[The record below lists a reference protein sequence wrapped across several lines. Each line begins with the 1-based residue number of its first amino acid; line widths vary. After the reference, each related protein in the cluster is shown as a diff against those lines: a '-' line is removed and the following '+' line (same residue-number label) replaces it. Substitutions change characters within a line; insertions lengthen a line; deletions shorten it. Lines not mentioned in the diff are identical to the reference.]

1 MCMRYASPMV
11 AQSQSRQRQQELY
24 GAAIGDVLDRV
35 TTTLGLSQAAVA
47 RTIGVSAPMLSQLAS
62 GRRTTIGNPLAVQ
75 RLRALVELSEEVAA
89 GLAHSQ
95 VARRLDEIRQEG
107 STTLT
112 GSTTRPAAEPT
123 TAELLRAVAS
133 GQDLL
138 RAAELLAPDHPA
150 LAELIRVHGT
160 GSTEDVRAHLDAL
173 ADVT

>member
-1 MCMRYASPMV
+1 MV
-11 AQSQSRQRQQELY
+11 AQSESRRRQQELY
-24 GAAIGDVLDRV
+24 GASIGDVLDRV
-35 TTTLGLSQAAVA
+35 TSTLGLSQAAVA

-75 RLRALVELSEEVAA
+75 RLRALVQLSEEVAS

-95 VARRLDEIRQEG
+95 VAVRLEEIRQEG

-112 GSTTRPAAEPT
+112 GSAARTPTEPT

-138 RAAELLAPDHPA
+138 RAADLLAGDHPA

-160 GSTEDVRAHLDAL
+160 GSPADVRAHLDGL
-173 ADVT
+173 AHVT

>member
-1 MCMRYASPMV
+1 MV
-11 AQSQSRQRQQELY
+11 APSESRQRQQELY

-35 TTTLGLSQAAVA
+35 TSELGLSRAAVA

-75 RLRALVELSEEVAA
+75 RLSALVELAAEVGA
-89 GLAHSQ
+89 GLAHGQ
-95 VARRLDEIRQEG
+95 VAVRLEEIRQQG
-107 STTLT
+107 SSALT
-112 GSTTRPAAEPT
+112 GSAPRRAAEPT

-138 RAAELLAPDHPA
+138 RAADLLAADHPA

-160 GSTEDVRAHLDAL
+160 GSAEDVRAHLEGL
-173 ADVT
+173 APIV

>member
-1 MCMRYASPMV
+1 MS
-11 AQSQSRQRQQELY
+11 AQSESLQRQHELY
-24 GAAIGDVLDRV
+24 GAAIGDVLARV
-35 TTTLGLSQAAVA
+35 TRTLGLSQAAVA

-75 RLRALVELSEEVAA
+75 RLGALVDLADDVAG

-95 VARRLDEIRQEG
+95 VAVRIEEIRQQD

-112 GSTTRPAAEPT
+112 GSADRAAPT

-138 RAAELLAPDHPA
+138 RAADLLAADHPA

-160 GSTEDVRAHLDAL
+160 GSAEDVRAHVDGL
-173 ADVT
+173 ARPR

>member
-1 MCMRYASPMV
+1 MRYARGVMG
-11 AQSQSRQRQQELY
+11 QSESRRRQQELY

-35 TTTLGLSQAAVA
+35 TQALGLSQAAVA
-47 RTIGVSAPMLSQLAS
+47 RTIGVSPPMLSQLAS

-75 RLRALVELSEEVAA
+75 RLGALVELSEEVAA

-95 VARRLDEIRQEG
+95 VAVRLEEIRRQD

-112 GSTTRPAAEPT
+112 GSAARPPAEPT

-138 RAAELLAPDHPA
+138 RASDLLAADHPA

-160 GSTEDVRAHLDAL
+160 GSAEDVRAHLSGL
-173 ADVT
+173 EDVT

>member
-1 MCMRYASPMV
+1 MQAR
-11 AQSQSRQRQQELY
+11 RRQQELY
-24 GAAIGDVLDRV
+24 GAAIGDVVERV
-35 TTTLGLSQAAVA
+35 ISTLGLTQAAVA

-75 RLRALVELSEEVAA
+75 RLRALVELSEDVSA
-89 GLAHSQ
+89 GLAHSE
-95 VARRLDEIRQEG
+95 VAVRLEQIRQED

-112 GSTTRPAAEPT
+112 GAAVRAPAEPT

-138 RAAELLAPDHPA
+138 RAADLLARDHPA

-160 GSTEDVRAHLDAL
+160 GTPEDVRAHLDGLLHPA
-173 ADVT
+173 

>member
-1 MCMRYASPMV
+1 MS
-11 AQSQSRQRQQELY
+11 AQTESLRRQQELY
-24 GAAIGDVLDRV
+24 GAAIGDVLARV
-35 TTTLGLSQAAVA
+35 TRTLGLSQAAVA
-47 RTIGVSAPMLSQLAS
+47 RTMGVSAPMLSQLAS

-75 RLRALVELSEEVAA
+75 RLGALVDLADDVAG

-95 VARRLDEIRQEG
+95 VAVRVEEIRQQD

-112 GSTTRPAAEPT
+112 GSADRALPT

-138 RAAELLAPDHPA
+138 RAADLLAADHPA

-160 GSTEDVRAHLDAL
+160 GSAEDVRAHVDGL
-173 ADVT
+173 ARPR

>member
-1 MCMRYASPMV
+1 MCMRYAAVMV
-11 AQSQSRQRQQELY
+11 EQVQSRRRQEELY

-35 TTTLGLSQAAVA
+35 TATLGLSQAAVA

-75 RLRALVELSEEVAA
+75 RLRALVELSEEVAT

-95 VARRLDEIRQEG
+95 VAVRLEEIGQQD

-112 GSTTRPAAEPT
+112 GSAVRPAAEPT

-138 RAAELLAPDHPA
+138 RAADLLAADHPA
-150 LAELIRVHGT
+150 LAELLRVHGT
-160 GSTEDVRAHLDAL
+160 GSADEVRAHLDSL
-173 ADVT
+173 ARAT

>member
-1 MCMRYASPMV
+1 MV
-11 AQSQSRQRQQELY
+11 DESESRLRQQELY

-35 TTTLGLSQAAVA
+35 TGALGLSQAAVA

-75 RLRALVELSEEVAA
+75 RLGALVELCEDVAA

-95 VARRLDEIRQEG
+95 VAVRLDEIRQQD

-112 GSTTRPAAEPT
+112 GTASRSEPT
-123 TAELLRAVAS
+123 TAQLLRTVAS
-133 GQDLL
+133 GRELVHAADLL
-138 RAAELLAPDHPA
+138 AVDHPA

-160 GSTEDVRAHLDAL
+160 GSAEDVRAHLQSVAP
-173 ADVT
+173 AT

>member
-1 MCMRYASPMV
+1 MV
-11 AQSQSRQRQQELY
+11 AQSESLRRQQELY
-24 GAAIGDVLDRV
+24 GAAIGDVLERV
-35 TTTLGLSQAAVA
+35 TGTLGLSQAAVA

-75 RLRALVELSEEVAA
+75 RLRALIDLAEEVAA

-95 VARRLDEIRQEG
+95 VAVRIEEIRQQD

-112 GSTTRPAAEPT
+112 GSTSRHSAEPT

-138 RAAELLAPDHPA
+138 RAADLLAADHPA

-160 GSTEDVRAHLDAL
+160 GSVDQVRAHLDRLSRA
-173 ADVT
+173 TT

>member
-1 MCMRYASPMV
+1 MCMRYDSSMV

-24 GAAIGDVLDRV
+24 GASIGDVLAQV
-35 TTTLGLSQAAVA
+35 TGALGLSQAAVA

-62 GRRTTIGNPLAVQ
+62 GRRTTIGNPRAVQ
-75 RLRALVELSEEVAA
+75 RLRALVDLAEEVLS

-95 VARRLDEIRQEG
+95 VAVRIEEIRQQD

-112 GSTTRPAAEPT
+112 GPAGRAASEPT
-123 TAELLRAVAS
+123 TAELLRTVAS

-138 RAAELLAPDHPA
+138 HAAALLAADHPG

-160 GSTEDVRAHLDAL
+160 GSAEEVRAHLDRVVRA
-173 ADVT
+173 T

>member
-1 MCMRYASPMV
+1 MV
-11 AQSQSRQRQQELY
+11 AQSESRQRQQELY

-35 TTTLGLSQAAVA
+35 TTALGLSQAAVA

-95 VARRLDEIRQEG
+95 VEVRLEEIREQD

-112 GSTTRPAAEPT
+112 GSAARPSAEPT

-138 RAAELLAPDHPA
+138 RAADLLRADHPA

-160 GSTEDVRAHLDAL
+160 GSAEDVRAHLEGL
-173 ADVT
+173 AHLT

>member
-1 MCMRYASPMV
+1 MRYDPGV
-11 AQSQSRQRQQELY
+11 DNRSQSLQRQQELY

-35 TTTLGLSQAAVA
+35 TGALGLSQAAVA

-75 RLRALVELSEEVAA
+75 RLQALVELAEQVAA

-95 VARRLDEIRQEG
+95 VSVRLDEIRQQD

-112 GSTTRPAAEPT
+112 GSSGRPPAEPT
-123 TAELLRAVAS
+123 TADLLRAVAS

-138 RAAELLAPDHPA
+138 RAADLLAADHPA

-160 GSTEDVRAHLDAL
+160 GSAQDVRAHLDGL
-173 ADVT
+173 ARLT

>member
-1 MCMRYASPMV
+1 MV
-11 AQSQSRQRQQELY
+11 AQSDSRRRQQELY
-24 GAAIGDVLDRV
+24 GAAIGDVLERV
-35 TTTLGLSQAAVA
+35 TSTLGLSQAAVA

-75 RLRALVELSEEVAA
+75 RLRALVELSDEVVA

-95 VARRLDEIRQEG
+95 VAVRLEEIGRQD

-112 GSTTRPAAEPT
+112 GPSARPTGDPSTAQ
-123 TAELLRAVAS
+123 LLRAVAS

-138 RAAELLAPDHPA
+138 RAAETLAAEHPA

-160 GSTEDVRAHLDAL
+160 GSPDEVRRHLDGL
-173 ADVT
+173 LR

>member
-1 MCMRYASPMV
+1 MV
-11 AQSQSRQRQQELY
+11 VQSESRQRQVELY

-35 TTTLGLSQAAVA
+35 TGTLGLSQAAVA

-75 RLRALVELSEEVAA
+75 RLRALVELSDEVVS

-95 VARRLDEIRQEG
+95 VAPRLEEIREQD

-112 GSTTRPAAEPT
+112 GSTARTHAEPT

-138 RAAELLAPDHPA
+138 RAADLLAADHPA
-150 LAELIRVHGT
+150 LAELLRVHGT
-160 GSTEDVRAHLDAL
+160 GSADEVWAHLDSL
-173 ADVT
+173 ARAGVTAPRG

>member
-1 MCMRYASPMV
+1 MCVRYRRIMV
-11 AQSQSRQRQQELY
+11 GQSQSRRRQQELY

-35 TTTLGLSQAAVA
+35 TAALGLSQAAVA

-75 RLRALVELSEEVAA
+75 RLRALVELADEVAA

-95 VARRLDEIRQEG
+95 VAVRLEEIRQQD

-112 GSTTRPAAEPT
+112 GAAARPRAEPT
-123 TAELLRAVAS
+123 TAELLRTVAS

-138 RAAELLAPDHPA
+138 RAADLLAPDHPA
-150 LAELIRVHGT
+150 LAELVRVHGT
-160 GSTEDVRAHLDAL
+160 GSPEEVRAHLDGL
-173 ADVT
+173 TGLT

>member
-1 MCMRYASPMV
+1 MV
-11 AQSQSRQRQQELY
+11 AQSESRQRQQELY

-35 TTTLGLSQAAVA
+35 TATLGISRAAVA

-75 RLRALVELSEEVAA
+75 RLRALVQLCDEVAA
-89 GLAHSQ
+89 GLAHSE
-95 VARRLDEIRQEG
+95 VAVRIEGIREQD

-112 GSTTRPAAEPT
+112 GSADRAAPT

-138 RAAELLAPDHPA
+138 RAADLLEAEHPA
-150 LAELIRVHGT
+150 LSELIRVHGT
-160 GSTEDVRAHLDAL
+160 GSAEDVRAHLDGL
-173 ADVT
+173 AHLR